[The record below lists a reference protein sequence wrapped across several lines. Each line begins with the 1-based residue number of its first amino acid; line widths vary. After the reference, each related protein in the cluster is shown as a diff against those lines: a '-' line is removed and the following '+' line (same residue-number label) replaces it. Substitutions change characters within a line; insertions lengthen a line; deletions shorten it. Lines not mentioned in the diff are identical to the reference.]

1 MQRLKKALTLS
12 YDDGVESD
20 KKLLGILNKY
30 NIRCTFNL
38 NSGIQTYENCWNNNG
53 FDVHRMDSD
62 NLKQLYAGHEIAIHG
77 TKHLWPSKIE
87 DEAGLKAEFFDDII
101 AQEDLFDKRMQ
112 GMAYA
117 FGDYNDTVVD
127 YLKRIGIKYS
137 RTTKSNH
144 SFDLQSDLLRFEP
157 TCHHNDEKLMDLAN
171 KFIESDS
178 DKPQIF
184 YLWGHSYEFDVNNNW
199 EVIEEFCK
207 FMANRDDVFYGTNT
221 EVFEYF
227 NLI

>member
-1 MQRLKKALTLS
+1 
-12 YDDGVESD
+12 
-20 KKLLGILNKY
+20 
-30 NIRCTFNL
+30 
-38 NSGIQTYENCWNNNG
+38 
-53 FDVHRMDSD
+53 
-62 NLKQLYAGHEIAIHG
+62 
-77 TKHLWPSKIE
+77 
-87 DEAGLKAEFFDDII
+87 
-101 AQEDLFDKRMQ
+101 MQ

-127 YLKRIGIKYS
+127 YLKRIGIEYS

-157 TCHHNDEKLMDLAN
+157 TCHHDDAELMNLAK

-199 EVIEEFCK
+199 EVIENFCK
-207 FMANRDDVFYGTNT
+207 LMANRDDIFYGTNT

-227 NLI
+227 DLI